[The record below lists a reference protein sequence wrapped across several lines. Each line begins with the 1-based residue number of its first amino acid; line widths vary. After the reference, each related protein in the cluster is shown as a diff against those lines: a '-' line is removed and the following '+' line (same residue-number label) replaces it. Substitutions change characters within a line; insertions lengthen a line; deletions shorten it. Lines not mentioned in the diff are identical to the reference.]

1 MKERRG
7 DCIEWCNQ
15 STYIRHVGIVLTE
28 IFQETGTNF
37 PSQGTNSTL
46 ISHFLCILR
55 MPESSGAASVVVRED
70 GCEIENKG
78 ERGDLDVNNI
88 SEPLIL

>member
-1 MKERRG
+1 
-7 DCIEWCNQ
+7 
-15 STYIRHVGIVLTE
+15 
-28 IFQETGTNF
+28 
-37 PSQGTNSTL
+37 
-46 ISHFLCILR
+46 

>member
-1 MKERRG
+1 MVQPEHLHPPCWNCVDG
-7 DCIEWCNQ
+7 DFSRDWNQLSFPGHQQ
-15 STYIRHVGIVLTE
+15 STK
-28 IFQETGTNF
+28 Q
-37 PSQGTNSTL
+37 STL